1 MFKLKLIIIIFLNF
15 IFTNNTIGEIKI
27 NYKIGDEIITNIDI
41 LNEKKYLIFLR
52 PNLVNLPESEVLKIT
67 ENSLVREIIKV
78 KEINRIFSNQDD
90 LKFIDDVKKNLF
102 RFKNVKNE
110 KDFIKLTN
118 QNNIEYEKIIKKIK
132 YEALWNE
139 LIFKKYSSLIKI
151 DEDKLRLQ
159 ILKKIENNKR
169 FEYNLSE
176 LLFDVDKDDNLKNKY
191 NVISN
196 YISQND
202 FKTAASRFSI
212 SNSSNKGGEIG
223 WIKETLLSNN
233 LNIIL
238 NKMNINEITKPI
250 KYPNGYLILK
260 INDKKE
266 MKQTINIEKELKERI
281 KFERNKQLNQ
291 FSLLYYKKLKQNTV
305 IDEY

>member
-139 LIFKKYSSLIKI
+139 LIFKKYNSLIKI